1 MLYQNKL
8 YWINNINGADYLVLG
23 VASMCRRK
31 FQTEK
36 LIGAEFG
43 TALGG
48 GPEAIGKLWKG
59 IGEIHAFD
67 VFEYHGHPKELSL
80 NPDGWEYK
88 SMLRWYDN
96 RFAGKW
102 RIPYITPEM
111 WSHEYQRKA
120 LDDQSLDNV
129 ILHKGLINEDSLK
142 DVPYLHYALLDMDL
156 VVSMKTGYEAVKN
169 KIKKGGFL
177 ALHDCNPRGHIEGL
191 WEIYQ
196 EILASGEWKEVI
208 HCDTAY
214 LIVLEK
220 L

>member
-1 MLYQNKL
+1 MIYGNKL
-8 YWINNINGADYLVLG
+8 YNINNTCGADYLLFG
-23 VASMCRRK
+23 VAAMVRRK
-31 FQTEK
+31 FDKEK
-36 LIGAEFG
+36 LIGAEMG
-43 TALGG
+43 TAYGG
-48 GPEAIGKLWKG
+48 GVEGIGKIWKNH
-59 IGEIHAFD
+59 GEIHAFD
-67 VFEYHGHPKELSL
+67 TFEGHPEFLAV
-80 NPDGWEYK
+80 NDGHEK
-88 SMLRWYDN
+88 SCMKRWYDN
-96 RFAGKW
+96 VYEGKW
-102 RIPYITPEM
+102 RIPHLTKEM
-111 WSHEYQRKA
+111 LTYEYQRKA

-129 ILHKGLINEDSLK
+129 ILHKGLINENSLK

-156 VVSMKTGYEAVKN
+156 VVSMKTGFNLVKN

-196 EILASGEWKEVI
+196 EILASGEWKEII